1 MDLPVLYLT
10 ISIFKLLDKIPS
22 VERGQGGVIC
32 TYDKL
37 ISLDDMNKVIPVFYI

>member
-1 MDLPVLYLT
+1 MDLPVLHLI

-22 VERGQGGVIC
+22 VKRGQGGVIC

-37 ISLDDMNKVIPVFYI
+37 ISLDEMNKVIFISYI